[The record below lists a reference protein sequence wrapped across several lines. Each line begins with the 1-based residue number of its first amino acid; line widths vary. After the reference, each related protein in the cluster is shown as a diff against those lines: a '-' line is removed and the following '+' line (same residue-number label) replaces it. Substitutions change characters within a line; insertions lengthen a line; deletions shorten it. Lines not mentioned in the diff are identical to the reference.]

1 MKKKPAFIRWGLLTF
16 AATAVLAACGSAEA
30 TDEDAAASNPDAET
44 IIVGTGNAYQPFVY
58 LDENE
63 DLQGYDIEVLRA
75 VDEKLDQYDF
85 EYESMDFKNI
95 LTSLSADKVQLAAH
109 NYAYNDERGAKYLY
123 GEEAYNNY
131 AHHIAADESTGQ
143 VYQSLDDL
151 KGKKV
156 FASPASEVANILET
170 YNAENDDAIEI
181 VYSEVNGELLVS
193 VLQNGTC
200 DVAILTKF
208 DVNKYNEQFDINLQA
223 SDEALKTA
231 CIYYVSEQGDEE
243 LQTAVDGAIKE
254 LREEGSLSEL
264 SVEILGADYT
274 RSEERR
280 VGKAW

>member
-1 MKKKPAFIRWGLLTF
+1 MKKMMQERFKKQFIFTGIASAFL
-16 AATAVLAACGSAEA
+16 LAACGSAEA
-30 TDEDAAASNPDAET
+30 TDEEATANPDAET

-75 VDEKLDQYDF
+75 VDEKLDQYNF

-131 AHHIAADESTGQ
+131 AHHIVADESTGQ
-143 VYQSLDDL
+143 VYQSLEDL

-193 VLQNGTC
+193 GLQNGTA
-200 DVAILTKF
+200 DAAILTKF
-208 DVNKYNEQFDINLQA
+208 DVDKYNEQFDINLQA
-223 SDEALKTA
+223 SDEALKSA
-231 CIYYVSEQGDEE
+231 GIYYVFQQGDEA

-254 LREEGSLSEL
+254 LRQEGTLSEL
-264 SVEILGADYT
+264 SIEILGADYT
-274 RSEERR
+274 E
-280 VGKAW
+280 

>member
-1 MKKKPAFIRWGLLTF
+1 MKKVTHRIKNKRFILTGITSVLL
-16 AATAVLAACGSAEA
+16 LAACGNAGAAE
-30 TDEDAAASNPDAET
+30 DNQAAANPDAET
-44 IIVGTGNAYQPFVY
+44 IVVGTGNAYQPFVY

-63 DLQGYDIEVLRA
+63 ELQGYDIEVLRA
-75 VDEKLDQYDF
+75 VDEKLDQYNF

-131 AHHIAADESTGQ
+131 AHHIVADESTGQ

-170 YNAENDDAIEI
+170 YNAENEDAIEI
-181 VYSEVNGELLVS
+181 VYSEATGELLVS
-193 VLQNGTC
+193 GLKNGTA
-200 DVAILTKF
+200 DAAILTKF
-208 DVNKYNEQFDINLQA
+208 DVDKYNKQFDIHLQP

-231 CIYYVSEQGDEE
+231 GIYYVFQKGDEQ
-243 LQTAVDGAIKE
+243 LQSAVDSAIKE
-254 LREEGSLSEL
+254 LREEGTLSEL

-274 RSEERR
+274 
-280 VGKAW
+280 K

>member
-1 MKKKPAFIRWGLLTF
+1 MKKMIRARFKKKFILTGIASAFL
-16 AATAVLAACGSAEA
+16 LAACGSAEA
-30 TDEDAAASNPDAET
+30 TDEEATANPDAET

-75 VDEKLDQYDF
+75 VDEKLDQYNF

-109 NYAYNDERGAKYLY
+109 NYAYNDERGAKYLF

-131 AHHIAADESTGQ
+131 AHHIVADESTGQ

-181 VYSEVNGELLVS
+181 VYSEVSGELLVS
-193 VLQNGTC
+193 GLQNGTA
-200 DVAILTKF
+200 DAAILTKF
-208 DVNKYNEQFDINLQA
+208 DVDKYNEQFDINLQA

-231 CIYYVSEQGDEE
+231 GIYYVFQQDDEA

-254 LREEGSLSEL
+254 LREEGTLSEL
-264 SVEILGADYT
+264 SIEILGADYT
-274 RSEERR
+274 E
-280 VGKAW
+280 

>member
-1 MKKKPAFIRWGLLTF
+1 MKKMIGARFKKKFILTGIASAFL
-16 AATAVLAACGSAEA
+16 LAACGSAEA
-30 TDEDAAASNPDAET
+30 TDEEATANPDAET

-75 VDEKLDQYDF
+75 VDEKLDQYNF

-109 NYAYNDERGAKYLY
+109 NYAYNDERGAKYLF

-131 AHHIAADESTGQ
+131 AHHIVADESTGQ

-181 VYSEVNGELLVS
+181 VYSEVSGELLVS
-193 VLQNGTC
+193 GLQNGTA
-200 DVAILTKF
+200 DAAILTKF
-208 DVNKYNEQFDINLQA
+208 DVDKYNEQFDINLQA

-231 CIYYVSEQGDEE
+231 GIYYVFQQDDEA

-254 LREEGSLSEL
+254 LREEGTLSEL
-264 SVEILGADYT
+264 SIEILGADYT
-274 RSEERR
+274 
-280 VGKAW
+280 K

>member
-1 MKKKPAFIRWGLLTF
+1 MKKKPTFLRWGLLTF

-30 TDEDAAASNPDAET
+30 TDEDAAASSNPDAET
-44 IIVGTGNAYQPFVY
+44 VVVGTGNGYQPFVY
-58 LDENE
+58 LDENGE
-63 DLQGYDIEVLRA
+63 LTGYDVAVLEA
-75 VDEKLDQYDF
+75 IDEKLDDYSF
-85 EYESMDFKNI
+85 EYESSDFKNI
-95 LTSLSADKVQLAAH
+95 LTSLSAGKIDLAAH
-109 NYAYNDERGAKYLY
+109 QYEYNDERAEKYLY

-131 AHHIAADESTGQ
+131 AHHIVADESTGQ

-193 VLQNGTC
+193 GLQNGTA
-200 DVAILTKF
+200 DAAILTKF
-208 DVNKYNEQFDINLQA
+208 DVDKYNEQFDINLQA

-231 CIYYVSEQGDEE
+231 GIYYVFQQGDEE

-254 LREEGSLSEL
+254 LREEGTLSDL
-264 SVEILGADYT
+264 SIEILGADYT
-274 RSEERR
+274 E
-280 VGKAW
+280 

>member
-1 MKKKPAFIRWGLLTF
+1 MKKMIQARFKKQFIFMGIASAFLLT
-16 AATAVLAACGSAEA
+16 ACGSAEA
-30 TDEDAAASNPDAET
+30 TDEEATANPDAET

-131 AHHIAADESTGQ
+131 AHHIVADESTGQ

-193 VLQNGTC
+193 GLQNGTA

-208 DVNKYNEQFDINLQA
+208 DVDKYNEQFDINLQA

-231 CIYYVSEQGDEE
+231 GIYYVFQQGDEE

-254 LREEGSLSEL
+254 LREEGTLSDL
-264 SVEILGADYT
+264 SIEILGADYT
-274 RSEERR
+274 E
-280 VGKAW
+280 

>member
-44 IIVGTGNAYQPFVY
+44 VVVGTGNAYQPFVY
-58 LDENE
+58 LDENGE
-63 DLQGYDIEVLRA
+63 LDGYDVAVLKA

-193 VLQNGTC
+193 GLQNGTA
-200 DVAILTKF
+200 DAAILTKF
-208 DVNKYNEQFDINLQA
+208 DVDKYNEQFDINLQA

-231 CIYYVSEQGDEE
+231 GIYYVFQQGDEE

-254 LREEGSLSEL
+254 LREEGALSEL

-274 RSEERR
+274 E
-280 VGKAW
+280 

>member
-1 MKKKPAFIRWGLLTF
+1 MKKMIQARFKKQFIFTGIASAFL
-16 AATAVLAACGSAEA
+16 LAACGSAEA
-30 TDEDAAASNPDAET
+30 TDEEATANPDAET

-181 VYSEVNGELLVS
+181 VYSEANGELLVS
-193 VLQNGTC
+193 GLQNGTA
-200 DVAILTKF
+200 DAAILTKF
-208 DVNKYNEQFDINLQA
+208 DVDKYNEQFDINLQA

-231 CIYYVSEQGDEE
+231 GIYYVFQQGDEE

-254 LREEGSLSEL
+254 LREEGTLSDL
-264 SVEILGADYT
+264 SIEILGADYT
-274 RSEERR
+274 E
-280 VGKAW
+280 

>member
-1 MKKKPAFIRWGLLTF
+1 MKKMIQGRFKKKFIFTGIASAFL
-16 AATAVLAACGSAEA
+16 LAACGSAEA
-30 TDEDAAASNPDAET
+30 TDEEATANPDAET

-181 VYSEVNGELLVS
+181 VYSEANGELLVS
-193 VLQNGTC
+193 GLQNGTA
-200 DVAILTKF
+200 DAAILTKF
-208 DVNKYNEQFDINLQA
+208 DVDKYNEQFDINLQA

-231 CIYYVSEQGDEE
+231 GIYYVFQQGDEE

-254 LREEGSLSEL
+254 LREEGTLSDL
-264 SVEILGADYT
+264 SIEILGADYT
-274 RSEERR
+274 E
-280 VGKAW
+280 

>member
-1 MKKKPAFIRWGLLTF
+1 MKKMIRARFKKQFILTGIASAFL
-16 AATAVLAACGSAEA
+16 LAACGSAEA
-30 TDEDAAASNPDAET
+30 TDEEATANPDAET

-75 VDEKLDQYDF
+75 VDEKLEQYNF

-109 NYAYNDERGAKYLY
+109 NYAYNDERGAKYLF

-131 AHHIAADESTGQ
+131 AHHIVADESTGQ

-181 VYSEVNGELLVS
+181 VYSEVSGELLVS
-193 VLQNGTC
+193 GLQNGTA
-200 DVAILTKF
+200 DAAILTKF
-208 DVNKYNEQFDINLQA
+208 DVDKYNEQFDINLQA

-231 CIYYVSEQGDEE
+231 GIYYVFQQGDEA

-254 LREEGSLSEL
+254 LREEGTLSEL
-264 SVEILGADYT
+264 SIEILGADYT
-274 RSEERR
+274 E
-280 VGKAW
+280 

>member
-1 MKKKPAFIRWGLLTF
+1 MKKMIQARFKKQFIFTGIASAFL
-16 AATAVLAACGSAEA
+16 LAACGSAEA
-30 TDEDAAASNPDAET
+30 TDEEATANPDAET

-75 VDEKLDQYDF
+75 VDEKLDQYYF

-131 AHHIAADESTGQ
+131 AHHIVADESTGQ

-193 VLQNGTC
+193 GLQNGTA
-200 DVAILTKF
+200 DAAILTKF
-208 DVNKYNEQFDINLQA
+208 DVDKYNEQFDINLQA

-231 CIYYVSEQGDEE
+231 GIYYVFQQGDEE

-254 LREEGSLSEL
+254 LREEGTLSDL
-264 SVEILGADYT
+264 SIEILGADYT
-274 RSEERR
+274 E
-280 VGKAW
+280 

>member
-1 MKKKPAFIRWGLLTF
+1 MKKMIQARFKKQFIFTGIASAFL
-16 AATAVLAACGSAEA
+16 LAACGLAEA
-30 TDEDAAASNPDAET
+30 TDEEATANPDAET

-109 NYAYNDERGAKYLY
+109 NYAYNDERGGKYLY

-131 AHHIAADESTGQ
+131 AHHIVADESTGQ

-181 VYSEVNGELLVS
+181 VYSEANGELLVS
-193 VLQNGTC
+193 GLQNGTA
-200 DVAILTKF
+200 DAAILTKF
-208 DVNKYNEQFDINLQA
+208 DVDKYNEQFDINLQA

-231 CIYYVSEQGDEE
+231 GIYYVFQQGDEE

-254 LREEGSLSEL
+254 LREEGTLSDL
-264 SVEILGADYT
+264 SIEILGADYT
-274 RSEERR
+274 E
-280 VGKAW
+280 

>member
-1 MKKKPAFIRWGLLTF
+1 MIQARFKKQFIFTGIASAFL
-16 AATAVLAACGSAEA
+16 LAACGSAEA
-30 TDEDAAASNPDAET
+30 TDEEATANPDAET

-131 AHHIAADESTGQ
+131 AHHIVADESTGQ

-193 VLQNGTC
+193 GLQNGTA
-200 DVAILTKF
+200 DAAILTKF
-208 DVNKYNEQFDINLQA
+208 DVDKYNEQFDINLQA

-231 CIYYVSEQGDEE
+231 GIYYVFQQGDEE

-254 LREEGSLSEL
+254 LREEGTLSDL
-264 SVEILGADYT
+264 SIEILGADYT
-274 RSEERR
+274 E
-280 VGKAW
+280 

>member
-1 MKKKPAFIRWGLLTF
+1 MKKMIQGRFKKQFIFTGIASAFL
-16 AATAVLAACGSAEA
+16 LAACGSAEA
-30 TDEDAAASNPDAET
+30 TDEEATANPDAET

-193 VLQNGTC
+193 GLQNGTA
-200 DVAILTKF
+200 DAAILTKF
-208 DVNKYNEQFDINLQA
+208 DVDKYNEQFDINLQA

-231 CIYYVSEQGDEE
+231 GIYYVFQQGDEE

-254 LREEGSLSEL
+254 LREEGTLSDL
-264 SVEILGADYT
+264 SIEILGADYT
-274 RSEERR
+274 E
-280 VGKAW
+280 

>member
-1 MKKKPAFIRWGLLTF
+1 MKKMIQARFKKQFLITGIASAFL
-16 AATAVLAACGSAEA
+16 LAACGSAEA
-30 TDEDAAASNPDAET
+30 TDEEATANPDAET

-131 AHHIAADESTGQ
+131 AHHISADESTGQ

-193 VLQNGTC
+193 GLQNGTA
-200 DVAILTKF
+200 DAAILTKF
-208 DVNKYNEQFDINLQA
+208 DVDKYNEQFDINLQA

-231 CIYYVSEQGDEE
+231 GIYYVFQQGDEE

-254 LREEGSLSEL
+254 LREEGTLSDL
-264 SVEILGADYT
+264 SIEILGADYT
-274 RSEERR
+274 E
-280 VGKAW
+280 

>member
-1 MKKKPAFIRWGLLTF
+1 MKKMIQGRFKKQFIFTGIASAFL
-16 AATAVLAACGSAEA
+16 LAACGSAEA
-30 TDEDAAASNPDAET
+30 TDEEATANPDAET

-131 AHHIAADESTGQ
+131 AHHIAADESSGQ

-193 VLQNGTC
+193 GLQNGTA
-200 DVAILTKF
+200 DAAILTKF
-208 DVNKYNEQFDINLQA
+208 DVDKYNEQFDINLQA

-231 CIYYVSEQGDEE
+231 GIYYVFQQGDEE

-254 LREEGSLSEL
+254 LREEGTLSDL
-264 SVEILGADYT
+264 SIEILGADYT
-274 RSEERR
+274 E
-280 VGKAW
+280 

>member
-131 AHHIAADESTGQ
+131 AHHIAADESIGQ

-156 FASPASEVANILET
+156 FASPASEVANILES

-193 VLQNGTC
+193 GLQNGTA
-200 DVAILTKF
+200 DAAILTKF
-208 DVNKYNEQFDINLQA
+208 DVDKYNEQFDINLQA

-231 CIYYVSEQGDEE
+231 GIYYVFQQGDEE

-254 LREEGSLSEL
+254 LREEGALSEL

-274 RSEERR
+274 D
-280 VGKAW
+280 

>member
-1 MKKKPAFIRWGLLTF
+1 MMKKVIHQIKNKRFILTGV
-16 AATAVLAACGSAEA
+16 ATALLLAGCGNAGAAE
-30 TDEDAAASNPDAET
+30 DDQAAANPDAET

-63 DLQGYDIEVLRA
+63 ELQGYDIEVLRA
-75 VDEKLDQYDF
+75 VDEKLDQYNF

-109 NYAYNDERGAKYLY
+109 NYAYNDERGAKYLF

-131 AHHIAADESTGQ
+131 AHHIVADESTGQ

-181 VYSEVNGELLVS
+181 VYSEVTGELLVS
-193 VLQNGTC
+193 GLKNGTA
-200 DVAILTKF
+200 DAAILTKF
-208 DVNKYNEQFDINLQA
+208 DVDKYNEQFDINLQA

-231 CIYYVSEQGDEE
+231 GIYYVFQQGDEE
-243 LQTAVDGAIKE
+243 LQSAVDGAIKE
-254 LREEGSLSEL
+254 LREEGTLSEL

-274 RSEERR
+274 E
-280 VGKAW
+280 

>member
-1 MKKKPAFIRWGLLTF
+1 MKKMIQARFKKQFIFTGIASAFL
-16 AATAVLAACGSAEA
+16 LAACGSAEA
-30 TDEDAAASNPDAET
+30 TDEEATANPDAET

-63 DLQGYDIEVLRA
+63 DLQGYDIEVLRT

-131 AHHIAADESTGQ
+131 AHHIVADESTGQ

-170 YNAENDDAIEI
+170 YNAKNDDAIEI

-193 VLQNGTC
+193 GLQNGTA
-200 DVAILTKF
+200 DAAILTKF
-208 DVNKYNEQFDINLQA
+208 DVDKYNEQFDINLQA

-231 CIYYVSEQGDEE
+231 GIYYVFQQGDEE

-254 LREEGSLSEL
+254 LREEGTLSDL
-264 SVEILGADYT
+264 SIEILGADYT
-274 RSEERR
+274 E
-280 VGKAW
+280 

>member
-1 MKKKPAFIRWGLLTF
+1 MMKKVIHQIKNKRFILTGV
-16 AATAVLAACGSAEA
+16 ATALLLAACGNAGAAE
-30 TDEDAAASNPDAET
+30 DDQAAANPDAET

-63 DLQGYDIEVLRA
+63 ELQGYDIEVLRA
-75 VDEKLDQYDF
+75 VDEKLDQYNF

-131 AHHIAADESTGQ
+131 AHHIVADESTGQ

-181 VYSEVNGELLVS
+181 VYSEVTGELLVS
-193 VLQNGTC
+193 GLKNGTA
-200 DVAILTKF
+200 DAAILTKF
-208 DVNKYNEQFDINLQA
+208 DVDKYNEQFDINLQA

-231 CIYYVSEQGDEE
+231 GIYYVFQQGDEE
-243 LQTAVDGAIKE
+243 LQSAVDGAIKE
-254 LREEGSLSEL
+254 LREEGTLSEL

-274 RSEERR
+274 E
-280 VGKAW
+280 

>member
-1 MKKKPAFIRWGLLTF
+1 MKKMIQARFKKQFIFTGIASAFL
-16 AATAVLAACGSAEA
+16 LAACGSAEA
-30 TDEDAAASNPDAET
+30 TDEEATANPDAET

-170 YNAENDDAIEI
+170 YNAENDDAIDI

-193 VLQNGTC
+193 GLQNGTA
-200 DVAILTKF
+200 DAAILTKF
-208 DVNKYNEQFDINLQA
+208 DVDKYNEQFDINLQA

-231 CIYYVSEQGDEE
+231 GIYYVFQQGDEE

-274 RSEERR
+274 
-280 VGKAW
+280 

>member
-1 MKKKPAFIRWGLLTF
+1 MKKMIQGRFKKKFIFTGIASAFL
-16 AATAVLAACGSAEA
+16 LAACGSAEA
-30 TDEDAAASNPDAET
+30 TDEEATANPDAET

-131 AHHIAADESTGQ
+131 AHHIAADEFTGQ

-181 VYSEVNGELLVS
+181 VYSEANGELLVS
-193 VLQNGTC
+193 GLQNGTA
-200 DVAILTKF
+200 DAAILTKF
-208 DVNKYNEQFDINLQA
+208 DVDKYNEQFDINLQA

-231 CIYYVSEQGDEE
+231 GIYYVFQQGDEE

-254 LREEGSLSEL
+254 LREEGILSDL
-264 SVEILGADYT
+264 SIEILGADYT
-274 RSEERR
+274 E
-280 VGKAW
+280 

>member
-1 MKKKPAFIRWGLLTF
+1 MKKMIQARFKKQFIFTGIASAFL
-16 AATAVLAACGSAEA
+16 LAACGSAEA
-30 TDEDAAASNPDAET
+30 TDEEATANPDAET

-75 VDEKLDQYDF
+75 VDEKLNQYDF

-193 VLQNGTC
+193 GLQNGTA
-200 DVAILTKF
+200 DAAILTKF
-208 DVNKYNEQFDINLQA
+208 DVDKYNEQFDINLQA

-231 CIYYVSEQGDEE
+231 GIYYVFQQGDEE

-254 LREEGSLSEL
+254 LREEGTLSDL
-264 SVEILGADYT
+264 SIEILGADYT
-274 RSEERR
+274 E
-280 VGKAW
+280 

>member
-1 MKKKPAFIRWGLLTF
+1 MMKKVIHQIKNKRFILTGF
-16 AATAVLAACGSAEA
+16 ATALLLAACGNAGAAE
-30 TDEDAAASNPDAET
+30 DDQAAANPDAET

-63 DLQGYDIEVLRA
+63 ELQGYDIEVLRA
-75 VDEKLDQYDF
+75 VDEKLDQYNF

-131 AHHIAADESTGQ
+131 AHHIVADESTGQ

-181 VYSEVNGELLVS
+181 VYSEVTGELLVS
-193 VLQNGTC
+193 GLKNGTA
-200 DVAILTKF
+200 DAAILTKF
-208 DVNKYNEQFDINLQA
+208 DVDKYNEQFDINLQA

-231 CIYYVSEQGDEE
+231 GIYYVFQQGDEE
-243 LQTAVDGAIKE
+243 LQSAVDGAIKE
-254 LREEGSLSEL
+254 LREEGTLSEL

-274 RSEERR
+274 E
-280 VGKAW
+280 

>member
-1 MKKKPAFIRWGLLTF
+1 MKKMIQARFKKQFIFTGIASAFL
-16 AATAVLAACGSAEA
+16 LAACGSAEA
-30 TDEDAAASNPDAET
+30 TDEEATANPDAET

-131 AHHIAADESTGQ
+131 AHHIVADESTGQ

-181 VYSEVNGELLVS
+181 VYSEANGELLVS
-193 VLQNGTC
+193 SLQNGTA
-200 DVAILTKF
+200 DAAILTKF
-208 DVNKYNEQFDINLQA
+208 DVDKYNEQFDINLQA

-231 CIYYVSEQGDEE
+231 GIYYVFQQGDEE

-254 LREEGSLSEL
+254 LREEGTLSDL
-264 SVEILGADYT
+264 SIEILGADYT
-274 RSEERR
+274 E
-280 VGKAW
+280 

>member
-1 MKKKPAFIRWGLLTF
+1 MKKMIQGRFKKQFIFTGIASAFL
-16 AATAVLAACGSAEA
+16 LAACGSAEA
-30 TDEDAAASNPDAET
+30 TDEEATANPDAET

-193 VLQNGTC
+193 GLQNGTA
-200 DVAILTKF
+200 DAAILTKF
-208 DVNKYNEQFDINLQA
+208 DVDKYDEQFDINLQA

-231 CIYYVSEQGDEE
+231 GIYYVFQQGDEE

-254 LREEGSLSEL
+254 LREEGTLSDL
-264 SVEILGADYT
+264 SIEILGADYT
-274 RSEERR
+274 E
-280 VGKAW
+280 

>member
-1 MKKKPAFIRWGLLTF
+1 MKKMIQARFKKQFIFTGIASAFL
-16 AATAVLAACGSAEA
+16 LAACGSAEA
-30 TDEDAAASNPDAET
+30 TDEEATANPDAET

-131 AHHIAADESTGQ
+131 AHHIVADESTGQ

-193 VLQNGTC
+193 GLQNGTA
-200 DVAILTKF
+200 DAAILTKF
-208 DVNKYNEQFDINLQA
+208 DVDKYNEQFDINLQA

-231 CIYYVSEQGDEE
+231 GIYYVFKQGDEE

-254 LREEGSLSEL
+254 LREEGTLSDL
-264 SVEILGADYT
+264 SIEILGADYT
-274 RSEERR
+274 E
-280 VGKAW
+280 

>member
-1 MKKKPAFIRWGLLTF
+1 MKKMIRARFKKKFILTGIASAFL
-16 AATAVLAACGSAEA
+16 LAACGSAEA
-30 TDEDAAASNPDAET
+30 TDEEATANPDAET

-75 VDEKLDQYDF
+75 VDEKLEQYNF

-109 NYAYNDERGAKYLY
+109 NYAYNDERGAKYLF

-131 AHHIAADESTGQ
+131 AHHIVADESTGQ

-181 VYSEVNGELLVS
+181 VYSEVSGELLVS
-193 VLQNGTC
+193 GLQNGTA
-200 DVAILTKF
+200 DAAILTKF
-208 DVNKYNEQFDINLQA
+208 DVDKYNEQFDINLQA

-231 CIYYVSEQGDEE
+231 GIYYVFQQDDEA

-254 LREEGSLSEL
+254 LREEGTLSEL
-264 SVEILGADYT
+264 SIEILGADYT
-274 RSEERR
+274 
-280 VGKAW
+280 K

>member
-44 IIVGTGNAYQPFVY
+44 VVVGTGNGYQPFVY

-85 EYESMDFKNI
+85 EYESMNFKNI

-193 VLQNGTC
+193 GLQNGTA
-200 DVAILTKF
+200 DAAILTKF
-208 DVNKYNEQFDINLQA
+208 DVDKYNEQFDINLQA

-231 CIYYVSEQGDEE
+231 GIYYVFQQGDEE

-254 LREEGSLSEL
+254 LREEGALSEL

-274 RSEERR
+274 E
-280 VGKAW
+280 

>member
-1 MKKKPAFIRWGLLTF
+1 MKKMMQERFKKRFILTGIASAFL
-16 AATAVLAACGSAEA
+16 LAACGSAEA
-30 TDEDAAASNPDAET
+30 TDEDATANPDAET

-75 VDEKLDQYDF
+75 VDEKLDQYNF

-131 AHHIAADESTGQ
+131 AHHIVADESTGQ
-143 VYQSLDDL
+143 VYQSLEDL

-193 VLQNGTC
+193 GLKNGTA
-200 DVAILTKF
+200 DAAILTKF
-208 DVNKYNEQFDINLQA
+208 DVDKYNEQFDINLQA
-223 SDEALKTA
+223 SDEALKSA
-231 CIYYVSEQGDEE
+231 GIYYVFQQGDEA

-254 LREEGSLSEL
+254 LRQEGTLSEL
-264 SVEILGADYT
+264 STEILGADYT
-274 RSEERR
+274 E
-280 VGKAW
+280 